1 MTTIEEQFTDYHEQL
16 IEEIVLVA
24 EATTYEAFTDLERLE
39 SAKRVIRVLL
49 RTTPGKYWI
58 PPLAPQD
65 RHLGITKGYF
75 RTVKLLIAIMEADS
89 SSISDIIAAHS
100 KWDS

>member
-1 MTTIEEQFTDYHEQL
+1 MTTIEKQFEEYHENL
-16 IEEIVLVA
+16 IQEISLVA
-24 EATTYEAFTDLERLE
+24 EATAYTEFTNFERLE
-39 SAKRVIRVLL
+39 TAKRVVRLLL
-49 RTTPGKYWI
+49 RTNPGKYWI

-75 RTVKLLIAIMEADS
+75 RTVKLFIAIMESES
-89 SSISDIIAAHS
+89 SSITDVIAAHT